1 MGFLAVEFR
10 RYRLCYLAVCLG
22 QGRQFFKNGLFGQDI
37 VFLIQALFRI
47 CIANAFLL
55 GIALVRLFDRA
66 NNQVFAYFLK

>member
-10 RYRLCYLAVCLG
+10 RYRLCCLAVCLG
-22 QGRQFFKNGLFGQDI
+22 QGHQFFKISLFGQDI

-55 GIALVRLFDRA
+55 GIALVRLFDHA
-66 NNQVFAYFLK
+66 NNQVFAYFL